1 MKKVLVKFE
10 DTTYSTIKGFVDNID
25 CRCPESVSGQVDQ
38 GDRASLSSLLPRRER
53 MKMSMRPIRHTLN
66 MTKVEYEIYAR

>member
-10 DTTYSTIKGFVDNID
+10 DTTYSTIKGFVDNND

-38 GDRASLSSLLPRRER
+38 GDRASLSSLLSQRESR
-53 MKMSMRPIRHTLN
+53 KVRVRTVRYTLN
-66 MTKVEYEIYAR
+66 QI